1 MVVLRNI
8 IRNLEKGIIEAD
20 YHPDGGDLFGHIVVD
35 IKTGEIISMTEI
47 EGIAWRS
54 ALGHARQGLVI
65 LSKAD
70 VLPEKKTI
78 CWY

>member
-8 IRNLEKGIIEAD
+8 MRNFEKGIIEAD
-20 YHPDGGDLFGHIVVD
+20 YHPDGGDLFGHVVVD

-47 EGIAWRS
+47 VGIAWRS
-54 ALGHARQGLVI
+54 ALAHARRGLAD
-65 LSKAD
+65 LSETA

-78 CWY
+78 YWY